1 MLSDYESS
9 GSDGDK
15 VKPQQ
20 ARESPQELPRES
32 AQPAE
37 ADEGPDSDSENIY
50 ESSEAEREDWQDE
63 IDPEQDWPVKVVGV
77 EVANGDEIHYEA
89 RWPGWSRSDGTTNTF
104 HRKGDPYSP
113 LRASEIREWEKA
125 RKHKVN
131 HLMET
136 VNATDITAHSA
147 LEIEMWS
154 DNNILN
160 SNTRYHAQLFDEK
173 LAIIEGRMKKGKAAG
188 VVPDLGEEL
197 QNKMEALLIKAYGK
211 ERARRIL
218 AEYSDDD
225 DDDDSEDSDA
235 DSDNDDDDDE
245 GDDDGEDGDGDGEE
259 DDDDGEE
266 GDDDKGDDDDDE
278 YDDNE
283 DDNEDDE
290 DSGDG
295 SVQRSRSETSNS
307 RTRRSTPRTFKRAS
321 SSRTPSALPG
331 TSRSHMNTANK
342 SQYVSMTLRAQGSA
356 KRRTPPHPTTP
367 TTRSKTKQ
375 VTRAPSSS
383 LSSNTPGRSK
393 KHAQTP
399 TTFPPSTQSHLVT
412 TMPTMHLAA
421 RTSST
426 AYTSRTMTFFSRLDT
441 PTPGSSLLE
450 SSIPS
455 SSSRSL
461 FATPTNPTIY
471 SPSTTSTT
479 STLVNLTPSISSSDT
494 HGNSVASEP
503 EYSRPSSTANFQ
515 PVKHPL
521 DQDITG
527 AAINAHSMSSS
538 RLQLLSLSWTQ
549 AAAAQGGAAPITF
562 VNEVDDEDDPFD
574 LGFDSENR
582 KITFRYLESRTT
594 TSLQE
599 LFEPPDA
606 QAFLRC
612 DCVKDAEQD
621 LDMHEDTDIEML
633 FGGTDPDIKPLKK
646 KDKGKGKAIETTPV
660 PYKVCSVA
668 NVCDCQGIS
677 ELVDKDGK
685 NINAYTAEGLFKFSS
700 RYNPLA
706 SGIEVIECNQYCSC
720 TLYEC
725 SNRVAQRPRTVP
737 IEIFKTEPED
747 TDSETDKDE
756 DQDKTKEHSKS
767 SKRGWGVRC
776 TTQDIKKEP
785 LLCFSRSEI
794 VHRQTANRLQGNHGT
809 YVFDLDGRDPPPDE
823 ELDPNSQLYSI
834 DARNCGNWTRFLN
847 HSCHSNLAVYTAVW
861 DTLPEQN
868 IPHLVFFA
876 LENIPKGTEMT
887 VDYHAGTPLPKQ
899 KRRNVKSRPPGTN
912 ECFCGAKRCR
922 GWV

>member
-245 GDDDGEDGDGDGEE
+245 GDDDGEEGDGDGEE

-342 SQYVSMTLRAQGSA
+342 SQELPRI
-356 KRRTPPHPTTP
+356 RPH
-367 TTRSKTKQ
+367 
-375 VTRAPSSS
+375 
-383 LSSNTPGRSK
+383 
-393 KHAQTP
+393 
-399 TTFPPSTQSHLVT
+399 
-412 TMPTMHLAA
+412 
-421 RTSST
+421 
-426 AYTSRTMTFFSRLDT
+426 
-441 PTPGSSLLE
+441 LE
-450 SSIPS
+450 
-455 SSSRSL
+455 
-461 FATPTNPTIY
+461 
-471 SPSTTSTT
+471 
-479 STLVNLTPSISSSDT
+479 
-494 HGNSVASEP
+494 
-503 EYSRPSSTANFQ
+503 
-515 PVKHPL
+515 L
-521 DQDITG
+521 DQ
-527 AAINAHSMSSS
+527 
-538 RLQLLSLSWTQ
+538 RL
-549 AAAAQGGAAPITF
+549 
-562 VNEVDDEDDPFD
+562 N
-574 LGFDSENR
+574 
-582 KITFRYLESRTT
+582 K
-594 TSLQE
+594 
-599 LFEPPDA
+599 
-606 QAFLRC
+606 
-612 DCVKDAEQD
+612 
-621 LDMHEDTDIEML
+621 
-633 FGGTDPDIKPLKK
+633 
-646 KDKGKGKAIETTPV
+646 
-660 PYKVCSVA
+660 
-668 NVCDCQGIS
+668 
-677 ELVDKDGK
+677 
-685 NINAYTAEGLFKFSS
+685 
-700 RYNPLA
+700 
-706 SGIEVIECNQYCSC
+706 
-720 TLYEC
+720 
-725 SNRVAQRPRTVP
+725 
-737 IEIFKTEPED
+737 
-747 TDSETDKDE
+747 
-756 DQDKTKEHSKS
+756 
-767 SKRGWGVRC
+767 
-776 TTQDIKKEP
+776 
-785 LLCFSRSEI
+785 
-794 VHRQTANRLQGNHGT
+794 
-809 YVFDLDGRDPPPDE
+809 
-823 ELDPNSQLYSI
+823 
-834 DARNCGNWTRFLN
+834 
-847 HSCHSNLAVYTAVW
+847 
-861 DTLPEQN
+861 
-868 IPHLVFFA
+868 
-876 LENIPKGTEMT
+876 
-887 VDYHAGTPLPKQ
+887 
-899 KRRNVKSRPPGTN
+899 
-912 ECFCGAKRCR
+912 
-922 GWV
+922 